1 MAMATKLI
9 YNKNTV
15 RFAGTVREGGPVID
29 KQE

>member
-1 MAMATKLI
+1 MATKLI

-15 RFAGTVREGGPVID
+15 RFAGTVREGGPGTG